1 MEDSRNQGD
10 SENAK
15 RPSRASGGGMVQ
27 LLKWGALFSVCIAAA
42 LSISYLLAMS
52 APAEAP
58 EEAALEE
65 PALAEEDVIALAR
78 SVVPREASIRLPTQG
93 LPAGKEQLEAEARFV
108 ANTLQQS
115 YPDRAEAL
123 HVAAMMHAQ
132 FRESAEAEK
141 LWERCLKLSP
151 RDPRYSINFAAIAMD
166 RGDSQAA
173 ADTLKAAYDAGVSS
187 PDLLHHLGV
196 ALNKVG
202 KSAEAEVIAQEGVA
216 AAQEMP
222 SLWMVL
228 GQAQLK
234 QNKLSEAETSLKKSI
249 DLGVRSSSVYSS
261 LASALAQQDKEEEA
275 KKYRDLVEEVNGDET
290 IDAQRRFQVQS
301 TAEARQATIA
311 ILIEAAS
318 VQMMMDNSL
327 EAELLLLRALA
338 LDPANLVGYQLLG
351 QLYQGANLAAEERL
365 VRQRLVDLDPFQL
378 NHHFNLA
385 RAAQDSGDKSAA
397 IAALKYAVT
406 IQPGAAEP
414 FLALAQFQLDD
425 GNFSQARWY
434 AQEALRRRPS
444 ATGFRLLSLIC
455 EKMGDEATAVTAL
468 AEARKLENSTT
479 LP

>member
-1 MEDSRNQGD
+1 MDHSHDQGN
-10 SENAK
+10 SQT
-15 RPSRASGGGMVQ
+15 SHASVPERGSGAIQM
-27 LLKWGALFSVCIAAA
+27 LKWGALFSICIAAA
-42 LSISYLLAMS
+42 LFISYLLDMS
-52 APAEAP
+52 APSETPDEAT
-58 EEAALEE
+58 LRE
-65 PALAEEDVIALAR
+65 PALLEEDVIELAR
-78 SVVPREASIRLPTQG
+78 GVLPRKASIRLPTQG
-93 LPAGKEQLEAEARFV
+93 LPAGKDQLEAEARFV

-132 FRESAEAEK
+132 FRESSEAEQ
-141 LWERCLKLSP
+141 LWKRCIKLSP
-151 RDPRYSINFAAIAMD
+151 RDPRYTINFAAIAMD

-173 ADTLKAAYDAGVSS
+173 AETLKSAYDSGVTSL
-187 PDLLHHLGV
+187 DLMHHLGV

-202 KSAEAEVIAQEGVA
+202 KSEEAEAIATKAIGEA
-216 AAQEMP
+216 PEMP

-234 QNKLSEAETSLKKSI
+234 QRKLGEAETSLKKAI
-249 DLGVRSSSVYSS
+249 ELGAGSSSVYSS
-261 LASALAQQDKEEEA
+261 LASALAQQDKEDEA
-275 KKYRDLVEEVNGDET
+275 KKYRDLVKEANGDET

-318 VQMMMDNSL
+318 VQIMMDNSL

-338 LDPANLVGYQLLG
+338 LDPTNLVGYQLLG
-351 QLYQGANLAAEERL
+351 QLYQSAGMAAEERL

-378 NHHFNLA
+378 NHHVNLA
-385 RAAQDSGDKSAA
+385 RAAQDSGDKPGAV
-397 IAALKYAVT
+397 AALKYAVT

-425 GNFSQARWY
+425 GNVSQARWY

-444 ATGFRLLSLIC
+444 AAGFRLLSMIC
-455 EKMGDEATAVTAL
+455 EKMGDEASAVAAL
-468 AEARKLENSTT
+468 TEARKLESSST

>member
-1 MEDSRNQGD
+1 MDDSRDQGH
-10 SENAK
+10 SETSQAS
-15 RPSRASGGGMVQ
+15 RPASGGGGIQ
-27 LLKWGALFSVCIAAA
+27 LLKWSALCSVCVAAA
-42 LSISYLLAMS
+42 LSISYLLAIS
-52 APAEAP
+52 TPSEEP
-58 EEAALEE
+58 EEVAQAGSTISEE
-65 PALAEEDVIALAR
+65 SVIDLVSKA
-78 SVVPREASIRLPTQG
+78 VPQEANIRLPTQA

-132 FRESAEAEK
+132 FRESSEAEG
-141 LWERCLKLSP
+141 LWKRCIQLSP
-151 RDPRYSINFAAIAMD
+151 KDPRYSINFAAIAME
-166 RGDSQAA
+166 RGDSEAA
-173 ADTLKAAYDAGVSS
+173 ADTLKKAYDAGVSS
-187 PDLLHHLGV
+187 LDLLHHLGV

-202 KSAEAEVIAQEGVA
+202 KSEEAEAVAEKGIAEA
-216 AAQEMP
+216 PEMP

-234 QNKLSEAETSLKKSI
+234 QRKLSEAETSLKKAI
-249 DLGVRSSSVYSS
+249 DLGVQSSSVYSS
-261 LASALAQQDKEEEA
+261 LASALAQQDEEEEA
-275 KKYRDLVEEVNGDET
+275 KKYRDLVEEANGEET

-318 VQMMMDNSL
+318 VQMMMENSL

-338 LDPANLVGYQLLG
+338 LDPTNLVGYQLLG
-351 QLYQGANLAAEERL
+351 QLYQDAGLAAEERL

-397 IAALKYAVT
+397 LAALKYAVT

-425 GNFSQARWY
+425 GNVSQARWY

-444 ATGFRLLSLIC
+444 ATGFRLLSMIC
-455 EKMGDEATAVTAL
+455 EKMGDEANAVAAL
-468 AEARKLENSTT
+468 SEAWKLESQSP